1 MATWRIL
8 LSGSAGSLLGV
19 VGIFAV
25 FWLTGRRDRA
35 LEADRRALEQVAVGV
50 AARDATIAR
59 VVRAVSMQAKD
70 VMWAPLA
77 RAQQLELFGAVL
89 EVTRAVGAAHPA
101 VANWVLQQHN
111 NISEQRRRY
120 WRYMYLPYVRV
131 ARREAWAFELGALA
145 GQLVAW
151 QQGHIEDDWFG
162 QRLTDT
168 PSRQLSGLLVSH
180 SRKTATE

>member
-1 MATWRIL
+1 
-8 LSGSAGSLLGV
+8 
-19 VGIFAV
+19 
-25 FWLTGRRDRA
+25 
-35 LEADRRALEQVAVGV
+35 
-50 AARDATIAR
+50 
-59 VVRAVSMQAKD
+59 
-70 VMWAPLA
+70 
-77 RAQQLELFGAVL
+77 
-89 EVTRAVGAAHPA
+89 